1 MSLPDRLST
10 ANKNPDRREENEEH
24 RRGGEEE
31 VVGGTAVSVY
41 GSFGC
46 HALLNSRGRRGP
58 FKRSERIV
66 LLHGKVRGSRAG
78 WRDLGRRFRIA
89 LKPTPMHQRSGRRA
103 FRHIHNRL
111 GAAGFDSLRVRH
123 GDRRACPPDRRRIL
137 DRVRDS
143 QRVGTCLY
151 ASHCLRCALAVR
163 SRRIRCRIPCARLF
177 RDSSGRR
184 RRRLEEEDQGH
195 LNANSG

>member
-10 ANKNPDRREENEEH
+10 ANKNPDRREEYEQN

-31 VVGGTAVSVY
+31 VGGGTAVSVY

-66 LLHGKVRGSRAG
+66 LLHGKVHGSRAG

-137 DRVRDS
+137 AI
-143 QRVGTCLY
+143 
-151 ASHCLRCALAVR
+151 ASVTVNALALACTLPTAFVVL
-163 SRRIRCRIPCARLF
+163 SRYGADAFAVAFPVPVSFATALVGAGADLRKKIKAI
-177 RDSSGRR
+177 
-184 RRRLEEEDQGH
+184 
-195 LNANSG
+195 